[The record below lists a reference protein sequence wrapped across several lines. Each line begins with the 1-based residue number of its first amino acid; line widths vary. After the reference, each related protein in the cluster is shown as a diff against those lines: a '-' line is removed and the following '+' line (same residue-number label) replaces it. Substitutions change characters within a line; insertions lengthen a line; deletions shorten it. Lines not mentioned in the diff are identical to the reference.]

1 MVAGLLALGARAL
14 PLLARVGPA
23 ITEGVANAGTVAR
36 VVGAGAR
43 GKAGSAT
50 GAVSNILQQESRA
63 ARLAGIKQA
72 KETSTIFDL
81 PQVLKTP
88 EAYAQG
94 AKIVADNPFLK
105 TAYSAGNVLN
115 QAGKAAGPIV
125 NVGNTVGTGLFVG
138 SMLLPQTQPDPTI
151 GYEPF
156 NNAYTQLPTPSGGQY
171 PTNQRGAEMVG
182 GMQASAMM
190 NDQPG
195 QSGAPYG
202 LTDEQIV
209 KAKRRAEE
217 TAQLNQLY
225 ASTLQQ
231 YQQPY

>member
-1 MVAGLLALGARAL
+1 MVAAVLGLAGRLAAFAPKTVQG
-14 PLLARVGPA
+14 
-23 ITEGVANAGTVAR
+23 AGTLAR

-43 GKAGSAT
+43 GKGGSAT
-50 GAVSNILQQESRA
+50 GAVSNILQQESRT

-81 PQVLKTP
+81 PQVLKRP
-88 EAYAQG
+88 DAYGQAAQM
-94 AKIVADNPFLK
+94 VADNPFLK
-105 TAYSAGNVLN
+105 TAYGAGNVLN
-115 QAGKAAGPIV
+115 TVGKAAGPV
-125 NVGNTVGTGLFVG
+125 GNVANVGLTAAFIAPALF
-138 SMLLPQTQPDPTI
+138 PQGQSEYATA
-151 GYEPF
+151 PF
-156 NNAYTQLPTPSGGQY
+156 DNAYTQLPTPSGGML
-171 PTNQRGAEMVG
+171 PADQRGAEMVG
-182 GMQASAMM
+182 AMQATAMM
-190 NDQPG
+190 NDG
-195 QSGAPYG
+195 QGGAPYG